1 VRGDRLLQKLIGR
14 RRHGSDWR
22 YGSRQ
27 LRYSTS

>member
-1 VRGDRLLQKLIGR
+1 VRGQRLLQKLIGR
-14 RRHGSDWR
+14 RRHGLS

>member
-1 VRGDRLLQKLIGR
+1 MRRERLLQKLIGR
-14 RRHGSDWR
+14 RRHR